1 MRISF
6 IDWIGG
12 ETMSIVHLHT
22 YSAYSLLS
30 STITPENLVREA
42 KRKGFSQLALT
53 DRNVLYGVIPFY
65 KACIAHGIKPI
76 IGLTAD
82 ILKEEGI
89 EAEACPLILLAKNEE
104 GYKNLLKISSSI
116 QTKSEKGIPIKWLK
130 HYTTGLIA
138 ITPGIEGE
146 IEQYILQ
153 NQLDQ
158 AKETILYYK
167 QLFEPDSFYISIQ
180 PYPFPKNTKL
190 VNELVQLSERLAVP
204 LVATNLIQFLNKED
218 YFAWKCLL
226 AIKENKKISDMIEKK
241 IDKESYFKSPEEMEA
256 LYQQYPDALKN
267 TVTIANQCQVTLTFN
282 QQLLPKYPLENQ
294 SSDEYLTK
302 LCYKGLRE
310 KVKNASS
317 VYEKRL
323 EYELSIIKQMNF
335 SDYFLIVWDY
345 VQFAKKNG
353 IVVGPGRGS
362 AAGSLVAYCLGITE
376 VDPIRFNLLFER
388 FLNPERVSMPDIDV
402 DFSDHRRDEVI
413 DYVAK
418 KYGYNHVAQII
429 TFGTFQTKAALRD
442 VARVFGLSTKEIDQL
457 SKSIPNK
464 LGITLKEALDQSES
478 LQTFLRH
485 EKIKQIYEI
494 ACKIEGLPR
503 HTSTHAAGI
512 VISDFPL
519 IECVPLQQGST
530 NVLLT
535 QFPMGILEEIGLLK
549 MDLLGLR
556 NLSLIESIL
565 REINYNEQKKIQ
577 LKSIS
582 FQDEKTFKLL
592 QHGMTTGVF
601 QLESEGMRNVLK
613 RLKPTEFEDI
623 VAVNAL
629 YRPGPMANIQVYIN
643 RKHGKEPIV
652 YPHPDLEPV
661 LKKTYGVIVY
671 QEQIMQIASQMAGFS
686 LGEADLLRRAVSKK
700 NRDILNKERMHFVT
714 GAVKN
719 GYSEKTAN
727 DIYDLIVRFSDYG
740 FNRSHAVA
748 YSVIAYQ
755 LAYLKAHFPLY
766 YMAALLTSV
775 IGNEKKLAE
784 YIKELRIFGYA
795 LKGPSINKSEYPFTV
810 ENDGIRFS
818 LAAIK
823 GVGVQALKEIIRA
836 RKDGPFTDLFD
847 FCMRVSLKVV
857 NRKTIENLIY
867 SGSMD
872 EFGYDRAIL
881 LATLDVAIEHASLM
895 KPENQQ
901 MDFSLMTGL
910 DIKPKYVDVEPMPL
924 EYKLEHEKKVLGIF
938 ISKHPVSVYR
948 GMFKMFG
955 TIFLDELEVVK
966 QRYSVGVYIQD
977 ERKIR
982 TKKGELMAFLEIS
995 DETSDF
1001 SAVVFPSVYK
1011 RKMIHLQKGAIVLLD
1026 GYFEYRNGQKQFVIL
1041 DVTSLD
1047 DLKNSISEH
1056 RLYIK
1061 VSAETE
1067 SNEWMNS
1074 LKEIIYRYK
1083 GKTPVILFYE
1093 KTRQTI
1099 QLTKDLWVDEESEA
1113 LEKMK
1118 ALFGA
1123 ENVVLK

>member
-1 MRISF
+1 M
-6 IDWIGG
+6 
-12 ETMSIVHLHT
+12 
-22 YSAYSLLS
+22 
-30 STITPENLVREA
+30 
-42 KRKGFSQLALT
+42 
-53 DRNVLYGVIPFY
+53 
-65 KACIAHGIKPI
+65 
-76 IGLTAD
+76 
-82 ILKEEGI
+82 
-89 EAEACPLILLAKNEE
+89 
-104 GYKNLLKISSSI
+104 
-116 QTKSEKGIPIKWLK
+116 
-130 HYTTGLIA
+130 
-138 ITPGIEGE
+138 
-146 IEQYILQ
+146 
-153 NQLDQ
+153 
-158 AKETILYYK
+158 
-167 QLFEPDSFYISIQ
+167 
-180 PYPFPKNTKL
+180 
-190 VNELVQLSERLAVP
+190 
-204 LVATNLIQFLNKED
+204 
-218 YFAWKCLL
+218 
-226 AIKENKKISDMIEKK
+226 
-241 IDKESYFKSPEEMEA
+241 
-256 LYQQYPDALKN
+256 
-267 TVTIANQCQVTLTFN
+267 
-282 QQLLPKYPLENQ
+282 
-294 SSDEYLTK
+294 
-302 LCYKGLRE
+302 
-310 KVKNASS
+310 
-317 VYEKRL
+317 
-323 EYELSIIKQMNF
+323 
-335 SDYFLIVWDY
+335 
-345 VQFAKKNG
+345 
-353 IVVGPGRGS
+353 
-362 AAGSLVAYCLGITE
+362 
-376 VDPIRFNLLFER
+376 
-388 FLNPERVSMPDIDV
+388 
-402 DFSDHRRDEVI
+402 
-413 DYVAK
+413 
-418 KYGYNHVAQII
+418 
-429 TFGTFQTKAALRD
+429 
-442 VARVFGLSTKEIDQL
+442 
-457 SKSIPNK
+457 
-464 LGITLKEALDQSES
+464 
-478 LQTFLRH
+478 
-485 EKIKQIYEI
+485 
-494 ACKIEGLPR
+494 PR

-938 ISKHPVSVYR
+938 ISKHPVRVYR